1 MKKIKINEKNFE
13 WISSRMWIQIIKRS
27 QCMPGC
33 VWERETD
40 RNTDPVF
47 IARLHS
53 WRRHSS
59 VVGRHSQG
67 RPLPWPTPPSGAHIC
82 YDSLPLNMVETVTTC
97 HQGTGTSVP
106 CLSWQTH
113 SRDYLN
119 SASDWAERPLAKK
132 LRWVLGP
139 ETSCRMPGPLVLMHR
154 ELVSFIRRF
163 FSSQFPNTA
172 HPQLHHSP
180 WDPK

>member
-1 MKKIKINEKNFE
+1 MKRILNE
-13 WISSRMWIQIIKRS
+13 SLQGCGIQIIKRS
-27 QCMPGC
+27 QCMPVC
-33 VWERETD
+33 VWEREKETEIQ
-40 RNTDPVF
+40 TQAF

-59 VVGRHSQG
+59 VVGRHSRG

-97 HQGTGTSVP
+97 HQGSGTSVL

-139 ETSCRMPGPLVLMHR
+139 ETSCKKPGPLVVTHR
-154 ELVSFIRRF
+154 ELASFIRRF
-163 FSSQFPNTA
+163 FSSHVSNTA
-172 HPQLHHSP
+172 HPQLHHSHLRP
-180 WDPK
+180 